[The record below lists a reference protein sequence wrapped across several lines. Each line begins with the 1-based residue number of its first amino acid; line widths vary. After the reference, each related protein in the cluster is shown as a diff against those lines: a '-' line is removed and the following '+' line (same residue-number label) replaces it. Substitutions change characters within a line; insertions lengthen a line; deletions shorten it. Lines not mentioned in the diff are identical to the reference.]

1 MAEGRN
7 VLLGILAI
15 LLGLIVIAFPLI
27 SVFVLSSIVGI
38 GLIFIGVWLLAQ
50 SFDIWSSS
58 KGVSIVALILGIL
71 GIIVGIGLFGKI
83 LAFSILVGLIIYIGG
98 LFLII
103 SGIIHLVSGQ
113 GNAGRWGG
121 IIRYN
126 TWYTLHNSRI
136 ICTEPI
142 VSGLYYW
149 IMAYINWIIHDNYSS
164 TASSKNRRIKL

>member
-27 SVFVLSSIVGI
+27 SVLLLSSIVGI

-50 SFDIWSSS
+50 SFEIWSSN
-58 KGVSIVALILGIL
+58 KGVSIAALILGIL

-83 LAFSILVGLIIYIGG
+83 VAFSILVGLIIYIGG

-103 SGIIHLVSGQ
+103 SGIISLVSGQ
-113 GNAGRWGG
+113 GSAGRWGG
-121 IIRYN
+121 I
-126 TWYTLHNSRI
+126 LGI
-136 ICTEPI
+136 ILGILYIIIGVYALNPLYLAFI
-142 VSGLYYW
+142 IGLW
-149 IMAYINWIIHDNYSS
+149 LVITGLFMIISP
-164 TASSKNRRIKL
+164 APPAQKVEG

>member
-50 SFDIWSSS
+50 SFEIWNSN
-58 KGVSIVALILGIL
+58 KGVSIAALILGIL

-83 LAFSILVGLIIYIGG
+83 VAFSILVGLIIYIGG

-103 SGIIHLVSGQ
+103 SGIISLVSGQ
-113 GNAGRWGG
+113 GSAGRWGG
-121 IIRYN
+121 LLGIILGILY
-126 TWYTLHNSRI
+126 I
-136 ICTEPI
+136 IVGVYALNPLYLAFI
-142 VSGLYYW
+142 IGLW
-149 IMAYINWIIHDNYSS
+149 LILTGLFMII
-164 TASSKNRRIKL
+164 TPAPPAQKIEG

>member
-1 MAEGRN
+1 MTEGRN

-27 SVFVLSSIVGI
+27 SVFVLSSVVGI

-50 SFDIWSSS
+50 SFEIWGSS
-58 KGVSIVALILGIL
+58 KGVSIAALILGIL

-103 SGIIHLVSGQ
+103 SGIISLVSGQ
-113 GNAGRWGG
+113 GSAGRWGG
-121 IIRYN
+121 I
-126 TWYTLHNSRI
+126 LGI
-136 ICTEPI
+136 ILGILYIIIGVYALNPFYLAFI
-142 VSGLYYW
+142 IGLW
-149 IMAYINWIIHDNYSS
+149 LIITGLFMIISP
-164 TASSKNRRIKL
+164 APPVQKVEG

>member
-27 SVFVLSSIVGI
+27 SVLLLSSIVGI

-50 SFDIWSSS
+50 SFEIWGSN
-58 KGVSIVALILGIL
+58 KGISIAALILGIL

-103 SGIIHLVSGQ
+103 SGIISLVSGQ
-113 GNAGRWGG
+113 GSAGRWGG
-121 IIRYN
+121 LLGIILGILY
-126 TWYTLHNSRI
+126 I
-136 ICTEPI
+136 IVGVYAFNPLYLAFI
-142 VSGLYYW
+142 IGLW
-149 IMAYINWIIHDNYSS
+149 LVITGLFMIISP
-164 TASSKNRRIKL
+164 APPAQKVEG

>member
-50 SFDIWSSS
+50 SFEIWSSN
-58 KGVSIVALILGIL
+58 KGVSIAALILGIL

-83 LAFSILVGLIIYIGG
+83 VAFSILVGLIIYIGG

-103 SGIIHLVSGQ
+103 SGIISLVSGQ
-113 GNAGRWGG
+113 GSAGRWGG
-121 IIRYN
+121 IIG
-126 TWYTLHNSRI
+126 I
-136 ICTEPI
+136 ILGILYIIIGVYALNPFYLAFI
-142 VSGLYYW
+142 IGLW
-149 IMAYINWIIHDNYSS
+149 LIITGLFMIISP
-164 TASSKNRRIKL
+164 APPAQKVEG

>member
-27 SVFVLSSIVGI
+27 SVLVLSSIVGI

-50 SFDIWSSS
+50 SFEIWSSN
-58 KGVSIVALILGIL
+58 KGVSIAALILGIL

-83 LAFSILVGLIIYIGG
+83 VAFSILVGLIIYIGG

-103 SGIIHLVSGQ
+103 SGIISLVSGQ
-113 GNAGRWGG
+113 GSAGRWGG
-121 IIRYN
+121 LLGIILGILY
-126 TWYTLHNSRI
+126 I
-136 ICTEPI
+136 IVGVYALNPLYLAFI
-142 VSGLYYW
+142 IGLW
-149 IMAYINWIIHDNYSS
+149 LILTGLFMII
-164 TASSKNRRIKL
+164 APAPPAQKIEG

>member
-27 SVFVLSSIVGI
+27 SVLVLSSIVGI

-50 SFDIWSSS
+50 SFEIWSSN
-58 KGVSIVALILGIL
+58 KGLSIVALILGIL

-103 SGIIHLVSGQ
+103 SGIISLVSGQ
-113 GNAGRWGG
+113 GSAGRWGG
-121 IIRYN
+121 IIG
-126 TWYTLHNSRI
+126 I
-136 ICTEPI
+136 ILGILYIIIGVYALNPFYLAFI
-142 VSGLYYW
+142 IGLW
-149 IMAYINWIIHDNYSS
+149 LIITGLFMIISP
-164 TASSKNRRIKL
+164 APPAQKVEG

>member
-50 SFDIWSSS
+50 SFEIWSSN
-58 KGVSIVALILGIL
+58 KGVSIAALILGIL

-83 LAFSILVGLIIYIGG
+83 VAFSILVGLIIYIGG

-103 SGIIHLVSGQ
+103 SGIISLVSGQ
-113 GNAGRWGG
+113 GSAGRWGG
-121 IIRYN
+121 I
-126 TWYTLHNSRI
+126 LGI
-136 ICTEPI
+136 ILGILYIIIGVYALNPLYLAFI
-142 VSGLYYW
+142 IGLW
-149 IMAYINWIIHDNYSS
+149 LVITGLFMIISP
-164 TASSKNRRIKL
+164 APPAQKVEG

>member
-1 MAEGRN
+1 MAEERN

-27 SVFVLSSIVGI
+27 SVFVLSGIVGI

-50 SFDIWSSS
+50 SFEIWSSS

-83 LAFSILVGLIIYIGG
+83 LAFSILVGLLIYIGG

-113 GNAGRWGG
+113 GTAGRWGG
-121 IIRYN
+121 I
-126 TWYTLHNSRI
+126 LGI
-136 ICTEPI
+136 ILGILYII
-142 VSGLYYW
+142 VGLYALNPLYL
-149 IMAYINWIIHDNYSS
+149 AFIIGLWLIL
-164 TASSKNRRIKL
+164 TGLFMIITPAPPAQKIEA

>member
-27 SVFVLSSIVGI
+27 SVLLLSSIVGI

-50 SFDIWSSS
+50 SFEIWGSN
-58 KGVSIVALILGIL
+58 KGISIAALILGIL

-103 SGIIHLVSGQ
+103 SGIISLVSGQ
-113 GNAGRWGG
+113 GSAGRWGG
-121 IIRYN
+121 I
-126 TWYTLHNSRI
+126 LGI
-136 ICTEPI
+136 ILGILYIIIGVYALNPLYLAFI
-142 VSGLYYW
+142 IGLW
-149 IMAYINWIIHDNYSS
+149 LVITGLFMIISP
-164 TASSKNRRIKL
+164 APPAQKVEG

>member
-27 SVFVLSSIVGI
+27 SVLVLSSIVGI

-50 SFDIWSSS
+50 SFEIWSSN
-58 KGVSIVALILGIL
+58 KGVSIAALILGIL

-83 LAFSILVGLIIYIGG
+83 VAFSILVGLIIYIGG

-103 SGIIHLVSGQ
+103 SGIISLVSGQ
-113 GNAGRWGG
+113 GSAGRWGG
-121 IIRYN
+121 LLGIILGILY
-126 TWYTLHNSRI
+126 I
-136 ICTEPI
+136 IVGVYALNPLYLAFI
-142 VSGLYYW
+142 IGLW
-149 IMAYINWIIHDNYSS
+149 LILTGLFMII
-164 TASSKNRRIKL
+164 TPAPPAQKIEG

>member
-27 SVFVLSSIVGI
+27 SVLLLSSIVGI

-50 SFDIWSSS
+50 SFEIWSSN
-58 KGVSIVALILGIL
+58 KGVSIAALILGIL

-83 LAFSILVGLIIYIGG
+83 VAFSILVGLIIYIGG

-103 SGIIHLVSGQ
+103 SGIISLVSGQ
-113 GNAGRWGG
+113 GSAGRWGG
-121 IIRYN
+121 LLGIILGILY
-126 TWYTLHNSRI
+126 I
-136 ICTEPI
+136 IVGVYALNPLYLAFI
-142 VSGLYYW
+142 IGLW
-149 IMAYINWIIHDNYSS
+149 LILTGLFMII
-164 TASSKNRRIKL
+164 TPAPPAQKIEG

>member
-50 SFDIWSSS
+50 SFEIWSSN
-58 KGVSIVALILGIL
+58 KGVSIAALILGIL

-83 LAFSILVGLIIYIGG
+83 VAFSILVGLIIYIGG

-103 SGIIHLVSGQ
+103 SGIISLVSGQ
-113 GNAGRWGG
+113 GSAGRWGG
-121 IIRYN
+121 LLGIILGILY
-126 TWYTLHNSRI
+126 I
-136 ICTEPI
+136 IVGVYALNPLYLAFI
-142 VSGLYYW
+142 IGLW
-149 IMAYINWIIHDNYSS
+149 LILTGLFMII
-164 TASSKNRRIKL
+164 APAPPAQKIEG

>member
-27 SVFVLSSIVGI
+27 SVLLLSSIVGI

-50 SFDIWSSS
+50 SFEIWGSN
-58 KGVSIVALILGIL
+58 KGISIAALILGIL

-103 SGIIHLVSGQ
+103 SGIISLVSGQ
-113 GNAGRWGG
+113 GSAGRWGG
-121 IIRYN
+121 I
-126 TWYTLHNSRI
+126 LGI
-136 ICTEPI
+136 ILGILYIIIGVYALNPLYLAFI
-142 VSGLYYW
+142 IGLW
-149 IMAYINWIIHDNYSS
+149 LIITGLFMIISP
-164 TASSKNRRIKL
+164 APPAQKVEG

>member
-50 SFDIWSSS
+50 SFEIWSSN
-58 KGVSIVALILGIL
+58 KGVSIAALILGIL

-83 LAFSILVGLIIYIGG
+83 VAFSILVGLIIYIGG

-103 SGIIHLVSGQ
+103 SGIISLVSGQ
-113 GNAGRWGG
+113 GSAGRWGG
-121 IIRYN
+121 LLGIILGILY
-126 TWYTLHNSRI
+126 I
-136 ICTEPI
+136 IVGVYALNPLYLAFI
-142 VSGLYYW
+142 IGLW
-149 IMAYINWIIHDNYSS
+149 LILTGLFMII
-164 TASSKNRRIKL
+164 TPAPPAQKIEG

>member
-50 SFDIWSSS
+50 SFEIWSSN
-58 KGVSIVALILGIL
+58 KGVSIAALILGIL

-83 LAFSILVGLIIYIGG
+83 VAFSILVGLIIYIGG

-103 SGIIHLVSGQ
+103 SGIISLVSGQ
-113 GNAGRWGG
+113 GSAGRWGG
-121 IIRYN
+121 LLGIILGILY
-126 TWYTLHNSRI
+126 I
-136 ICTEPI
+136 IVGVYALNPLYLAFI
-142 VSGLYYW
+142 IGLW
-149 IMAYINWIIHDNYSS
+149 LILTGLFMIISP
-164 TASSKNRRIKL
+164 APPAQKIEG

>member
-50 SFDIWSSS
+50 SFEIWSSN
-58 KGVSIVALILGIL
+58 KGVSIAALILGIL

-83 LAFSILVGLIIYIGG
+83 VAFSILVGLIIYIGG

-103 SGIIHLVSGQ
+103 SGIISLVSGQ
-113 GNAGRWGG
+113 GSAGRWGG
-121 IIRYN
+121 LLGIILGILYIIVGVYALN
-126 TWYTLHNSRI
+126 TLYLAFI
-136 ICTEPI
+136 I
-142 VSGLYYW
+142 GLW
-149 IMAYINWIIHDNYSS
+149 LILTGLFMII
-164 TASSKNRRIKL
+164 TPAPPAQKIEG